1 VAAACS
7 SASSARLVFAAGV
20 LLTPPAPKL
29 DAQFSRGLVKAA
41 SLLVHIR
48 GGKSLVQG
56 AVLREP
62 GLC

>member
-1 VAAACS
+1 MTAACF

-20 LLTPPAPKL
+20 PLTPPAPKL

-48 GGKSLVQG
+48 GGKWLVQG
-56 AVLREP
+56 AVLGEP